1 LGRNEFT
8 FSSNIISVKDFD
20 LSQLEFCTILQK
32 FNAPNISSFGDIA
45 AFSGK
50 PMTIISISDIGGTKR
65 LQVH

>member
-1 LGRNEFT
+1 
-8 FSSNIISVKDFD
+8 
-20 LSQLEFCTILQK
+20 LEFCTILQK